1 MDKRLQLLLELKDKV
16 TAPLRG
22 IQAGSQDAAAALK
35 ATRDQVRE
43 MEKAQRDITGLRT
56 TTVQLRSQQRE
67 LQALQGKLAQTNG
80 QLTDARE
87 RHKNITASLKTS
99 REAHARMTAALQN
112 GAEATPAFI
121 GQLEQTRISLLSS
134 QRAYERSKSTL
145 NQYRAQIKNTQGNIQ
160 QLSGRINNGQ
170 ERLQGYKQRLEQAGI
185 STDRLGL
192 RSKEL
197 RSRID
202 QGSASIDRQKQALA
216 RLHEQQ
222 EKISALKAQHGK
234 AMVHASMAV
243 GTGMAFVAG
252 GRTMARPVQATL
264 GAYSQ
269 QEDASVQLQA
279 SMMQADG
286 SVPKEFAQIEALAK
300 RLGDRLPGTTA
311 DFIDLMTV
319 LRKEGISTQAILG
332 GTGEAAALLGVQLK
346 MPVADAAAFAAKM
359 QDATQA
365 TEGEMLG
372 LMDVLQK
379 NAYLGAD
386 QNYQL
391 GGITAM
397 AGAMGLLRLK
407 GEEAYK
413 ALSPMLV
420 MMNQA
425 GMTDGAS
432 AGNAINKVFEAGLD
446 TKKLEKANAV
456 LAGTGIKLNFA
467 DKNGRFAGVEN
478 FFSQL
483 EKLKQLGD
491 NDVKKTA
498 VFKELFGTD
507 KENRQVL
514 NNFIAKGYA
523 GYQETIAKMEA
534 QASLQQR
541 VEQQLRTLTN
551 VKEAAEGGFTNV
563 VSSIG
568 ATVADDAKTIIDAI
582 GAITGR
588 IGDWVKEH
596 PVLTATI
603 VRAVAVLAAL
613 TAGLGMLM
621 IPLGLIYGKVM
632 LLRFAFGL
640 LGFKLPSLLAGI
652 KGVAAMVARFAPILA
667 RAAPMLLRILGPIG
681 LLVTAGWM
689 LYSNWDAICGGAK
702 ALWQDL
708 GDWWNGFS
716 ARMASI
722 LSGMWNAV
730 VSTAQGVL
738 AGLVEGVRNLLD
750 GGVGAWMAALLN
762 FSPFGVLWNAITA
775 ALSALGIQ
783 VPEQFR
789 NFGSFIV
796 DGLIGGIQS
805 KLSALKEAVVG
816 AASSAASWFKERLG
830 IASPSKLFTQYGG
843 WISEGAANGIESGQS
858 KLRAAA
864 LAMAGAASVGM
875 PAFAATAELPPG
887 LIDHRPAI
895 TLPKFAAAPEMPA
908 VAIDRRPAIA
918 APAAMRPAVTI
929 QGDNITMHI
938 HSQPGMDTQA
948 LAQAISAE
956 LQRREYAK
964 AARLQNAF
972 NDFG

>member
-35 ATRDQVRE
+35 ATREQVRE

-56 TTVQLRSQQRE
+56 TTVQLRGQQRE

-87 RHKNITASLKTS
+87 RHKHITASLKTS

-112 GAEATPAFI
+112 GAEVTPAFI
-121 GQLEQTRISLLSS
+121 GQLEQTRASLFNS
-134 QRAYERSKSTL
+134 QSAYERSKSTL

-234 AMVHASMAV
+234 AMVHAGMVTALGGGMFAAGRKGVQAGMNPVQEYAQHQDHMLGIARQVEGARSSAGNLTPVYYAIEEQIRGLSQQIPLATTAITDMVTAAARMEVPTDKLAEFTLMSSEMATAFDAVPDEITEAMGKVAKNFKIPTDNIESIRSLADSINYLDDNAISKGGDIISFLNRTSGVISTVAMSEKDAAALGSTLLTLGEREETAATAANAIIQKFAAATKGTKKFQSALKEVGLNSNAVQKGMAKDATDTLMKVVNAIQKLPEDKRIGVMVELVGMEHSDTLAKLVDKPEEFQRQLKLANSTESQGSMAREADARNQTLSAQWQMTQNRAFNLKAAIGSSLEPALV
-243 GTGMAFVAG
+243 SLMKAVNPLIEGFSAFV
-252 GRTMARPVQATL
+252 
-264 GAYSQ
+264 
-269 QEDASVQLQA
+269 
-279 SMMQADG
+279 MQH
-286 SVPKEFAQIEALAK
+286 KELAK
-300 RLGDRLPGTTA
+300 W
-311 DFIDLMTV
+311 V
-319 LRKEGISTQAILG
+319 LG
-332 GTGEAAALLGVQLK
+332 GLVAISAFTALLGV
-346 MPVADAAAFAAKM
+346 
-359 QDATQA
+359 
-365 TEGEMLG
+365 
-372 LMDVLQK
+372 
-379 NAYLGAD
+379 
-386 QNYQL
+386 
-391 GGITAM
+391 
-397 AGAMGLLRLK
+397 LL
-407 GEEAYK
+407 
-413 ALSPMLV
+413 
-420 MMNQA
+420 
-425 GMTDGAS
+425 
-432 AGNAINKVFEAGLD
+432 
-446 TKKLEKANAV
+446 
-456 LAGTGIKLNFA
+456 
-467 DKNGRFAGVEN
+467 
-478 FFSQL
+478 
-483 EKLKQLGD
+483 
-491 NDVKKTA
+491 
-498 VFKELFGTD
+498 
-507 KENRQVL
+507 
-514 NNFIAKGYA
+514 
-523 GYQETIAKMEA
+523 
-534 QASLQQR
+534 
-541 VEQQLRTLTN
+541 
-551 VKEAAEGGFTNV
+551 
-563 VSSIG
+563 
-568 ATVADDAKTIIDAI
+568 
-582 GAITGR
+582 
-588 IGDWVKEH
+588 
-596 PVLTATI
+596 
-603 VRAVAVLAAL
+603 
-613 TAGLGMLM
+613 

-632 LLRFAFGL
+632 LLRFGFGL
-640 LGFKLPSLLAGI
+640 LGFKLPSLVAGI
-652 KGVAAMVARFAPILA
+652 KGVAAMVARLGPLLV

-738 AGLVEGVRNLLD
+738 TGLVEGVRNLLD

-843 WISEGAANGIESGQS
+843 WISEGAANGIESGQF
-858 KLRAAA
+858 KVRAAA

-895 TLPKFAAAPEMPA
+895 TLPTFAAAPEMPA

-918 APAAMRPAVTI
+918 APAAMRPTVTI

-938 HSQPGMDTQA
+938 HSQPGMDAQA